1 MCRSWSLRMKFKK
14 KWKSS
19 LAESIPSRSYLTHC
33 AVFWQN
39 CAPTT
44 DSSLPPQPH
53 LHLQRQHCTNPLWS
67 SPLPYLSARVPP
79 GNILS
84 FENIPIR
91 LVSVERKS
99 VHHHSK
105 LKDFLSV
112 QHTPFL
118 WLFLVFCSAQKF
130 QHRHRS
136 ESVLRFHHGF
146 PRWSC
151 HQITVL
157 VNSLSPSGTYMNRL
171 TASLNPCSYFKG
183 E

>member
-105 LKDFLSV
+105 LRFSFRSTHPIPVAVLGFLLSPEIPAQTQIWV
-112 QHTPFL
+112 CSQISP
-118 WLFLVFCSAQKF
+118 WLSKVILPPNHSSGKL
-130 QHRHRS
+130 S
-136 ESVLRFHHGF
+136 ESIWYLHEQANCQ
-146 PRWSC
+146 P
-151 HQITVL
+151 
-157 VNSLSPSGTYMNRL
+157 
-171 TASLNPCSYFKG
+171 
-183 E
+183 